1 MPTACPGS
9 PISSAKTPQRSPHQT
24 AVAGRYL
31 PAKLTKSTV
40 MLAWAESAFE
50 KSGRVQSLSIGVNGA
65 VEHQADHGQGDHRFG
80 DLWQLFVILGEAPP
94 SSEPAKCS
102 FDHPPARQG
111 NKAGGPCDRSHND
124 QGQAE
129 QETGQEDSGAVVDT
143 VSEHHL
149 KPAVEWLDFAQKIP
163 DAIGVLDVRG
173 VDHKAQQQAGGVYGN
188 VALAAFDLFRA
199 IIAARPPFSV
209 VLTLCVSMM
218 TALGLGARPVCS
230 RSMVTR

>member
-1 MPTACPGS
+1 MKAVSSGTTPIQPQSVCGPVKTNEIRPRPTTIRRIRSIEPTFFDSMACILFHLENMPESCAAGS
-9 PISSAKTPQRSPHQT
+9 RLS
-24 AVAGRYL
+24 V
-31 PAKLTKSTV
+31 TK
-40 MLAWAESAFE
+40 SAFE

-149 KPAVEWLDFAQKIP
+149 EPAVEWLDFAQKIP
-163 DAIGVLDVRG
+163 GAIGVLDVRG
-173 VDHKAQQQAGGVYGN
+173 VDKAQQQAGGVYGN
-188 VALAAFDLFRA
+188 VALAAFDL
-199 IIAARPPFSV
+199 
-209 VLTLCVSMM
+209 
-218 TALGLGARPVCS
+218 
-230 RSMVTR
+230 

>member
-1 MPTACPGS
+1 MFLKAFVP
-9 PISSAKTPQRSPHQT
+9 K
-24 AVAGRYL
+24 
-31 PAKLTKSTV
+31 
-40 MLAWAESAFE
+40 SAFE

-149 KPAVEWLDFAQKIP
+149 EPAVEWLDFAQKIP
-163 DAIGVLDVRG
+163 ALS
-173 VDHKAQQQAGGVYGN
+173 ASWMFAGWTT
-188 VALAAFDLFRA
+188 
-199 IIAARPPFSV
+199 RPSSKPE
-209 VLTLCVSMM
+209 VS
-218 TALGLGARPVCS
+218 TAMWRL
-230 RSMVTR
+230 

>member
-1 MPTACPGS
+1 MISLDDSPGCGPRGAGPPGPNS
-9 PISSAKTPQRSPHQT
+9 DASHCGTNALQKSSTSQKTSTIRSNIIASVT
-24 AVAGRYL
+24 
-31 PAKLTKSTV
+31 
-40 MLAWAESAFE
+40 ESAFE

-149 KPAVEWLDFAQKIP
+149 EPAVEWLDFAQKI
-163 DAIGVLDVRG
+163 
-173 VDHKAQQQAGGVYGN
+173 
-188 VALAAFDLFRA
+188 
-199 IIAARPPFSV
+199 
-209 VLTLCVSMM
+209 
-218 TALGLGARPVCS
+218 
-230 RSMVTR
+230 